1 MDNDPD
7 FFACDPGKCD
17 GGFGISSAAEEEAEA
32 EVEAEVQV
40 KEAEVKEEVDTQQ
53 QQQLSTTRT
62 KSTYEIHLPIVDD
75 QGKPT
80 DPGVP
85 TARRQVPIDVDG
97 NVDDVLTQARQLFD
111 TGQVDLILSGTSTP
125 AIPAT
130 TATAGRFVLY
140 KTVFI
145 EDPRTSLVPP
155 IDAFNIGQNDTLTT
169 TPRYLVPVHDL
180 GSRAFT
186 TDLPTTSARLDL
198 LPLKAIVSV
207 VVEMPDKN
215 DETQAIFGMDMTK
228 AVLPLNPG
236 PGQQPS
242 TMHKY
247 LVGKMMMWFRR
258 GETRIK
264 TSDVLYFGM
273 TTNADPNVKVIC
285 SVDRKG
291 NLDIRA
297 AALPTFATRRLPD
310 EMIRITVRPIPA
322 WDKPTLWLS
331 GSMAAAVLLGGG
343 MYVHRIYSATNNL
356 HEQLRTCEPTAEISA
371 TIGTQYNIL
380 RRKVP
385 ISKKVIFVVTFL
397 IIFFSVLAAVHDR
410 LWLIGVPVVLLL
422 LPFNYLK
429 NTRGLPTL
437 NDIPFKDKV
446 PSALFVFAILLS
458 VAFSVLLLV
467 HERWWAIGL
476 PIIIFLL
483 LIYNRN
489 NKGIRLGL
497 IFGIL
502 GLILGILTLA
512 LESEIWP
519 RIGLVIICM
528 LVLLDAAVNRKS
540 VT

>member
-17 GGFGISSAAEEEAEA
+17 GGFGISSAAEAEEEEVEAEEE

-40 KEAEVKEEVDTQQ
+40 KEAEVKEEVDTQ

-85 TARRQVPIDVDG
+85 TARRQVQIDIDG
-97 NVDDVLTQARQLFD
+97 NVDDVLTQARRLFD

-242 TMHKY
+242 TMHRY
-247 LVGKMMMWFRR
+247 LVRKMMMWF
-258 GETRIK
+258 GQDQSQRIK
-264 TSDVLYFGM
+264 MSDVLHFEM
-273 TTNADPNVKVIC
+273 TTNADANVKVKC
-285 SVDRKG
+285 SIDRQG
-291 NLDIRA
+291 NLDINSP
-297 AALPTFATRRLPD
+297 AALPTFATSRLPD
-310 EMIRITVRPIPA
+310 EMIRITVRPIPT
-322 WDKPTLWLS
+322 WDTASLWIS
-331 GSMAAAVLLGGG
+331 GTVAAAILLGGSI
-343 MYVHRIYSATNNL
+343 YVYRIYSVANNFQQ
-356 HEQLRTCEPTAEISA
+356 QLRTCSPAAEIGTSIA
-371 TIGTQYNIL
+371 TQFEFL
-380 RRKVP
+380 RRRFRLPEVP
-385 ISKKVIFVVTFL
+385 KIHDKFWPIFFVVL
-397 IIFFSVLAAVHDR
+397 IIGFSVPLMVHD
-410 LWLIGVPVVLLL
+410 
-422 LPFNYLK
+422 
-429 NTRGLPTL
+429 
-437 NDIPFKDKV
+437 
-446 PSALFVFAILLS
+446 
-458 VAFSVLLLV
+458 
-467 HERWWAIGL
+467 RWWAI
-476 PIIIFLL
+476 PVMVAVVAT
-483 LIYNRN
+483 
-489 NKGIRLGL
+489 
-497 IFGIL
+497 
-502 GLILGILTLA
+502 LILGYRKFQMGKMGKKWLVVAAFFALTFGIWGIA
-512 LESEIWP
+512 DETEIWT
-519 RIGLVIICM
+519 RVGLVM
-528 LVLLDAAVNRKS
+528 VGGLVVMDVVINRL
-540 VT
+540 